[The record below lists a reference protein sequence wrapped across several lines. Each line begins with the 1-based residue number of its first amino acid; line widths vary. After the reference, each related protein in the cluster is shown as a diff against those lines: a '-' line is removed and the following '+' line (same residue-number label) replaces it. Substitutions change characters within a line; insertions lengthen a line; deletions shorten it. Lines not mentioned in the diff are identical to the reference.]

1 MAAAKFAPG
10 KGETQETGV
19 ADSATKPEITDEEI
33 LTHPR
38 VQELIS
44 AAAADAAAKAA
55 QDAVDRIMGQMEAA
69 RAAAGTPA
77 QPEADNSL
85 ARTLAMEIARIS
97 DQGTNR
103 KRIAPEVLI
112 AREEARVR
120 MEGLIIEAHAAGD
133 IPEYELKQAVYLDE
147 VLVSPVFVD
156 RNHVQRATRIEWP
169 QVPSEA
175 MRPANAVARAI
186 FEQFLLSIGGV
197 TQMVGKEHDK
207 SALKVLHMDQQRKA
221 PMVGGHQRGDLKV
234 LGRHQDGE
242 IIETAVLGTVAARA
256 RQIG

>member
-1 MAAAKFAPG
+1 MASPKFAPS
-10 KGETQETGV
+10 KGDKETSVAET
-19 ADSATKPEITDEEI
+19 ATKIEATDEEL

-55 QDAVDRIMGQMEAA
+55 QDAVDRIMGQMDAA

-77 QPEADNSL
+77 QPEDHSL

-120 MEGLIIEAHAAGD
+120 MEGLLIEAHASGLV
-133 IPEYELKQAVYLDE
+133 PEYELKQAVYLDE
-147 VLVSPVFVD
+147 MLVAPVFVD
-156 RNHVQRATRIEWP
+156 RNHVQRATRIAWP

-175 MRPANAVARAI
+175 MRPVNEVARAI
-186 FEQFLLSIGGV
+186 FQQFLLSIGGA

-207 SALKVLHMDQQRKA
+207 SALKVLHMDQQRKT
-221 PMVGGHQRGDLKV
+221 PQVGGSSRGDLKV

-242 IIETAVLGTVAARA
+242 IVETNVLGTVAAPA